1 MFKSSIRSLKVINH
15 NLQRQISSTAT
26 TADRPLLLDVL
37 PSRKFIKRLLFDMDA
52 KMNYNKYLPVLEK
65 IYDTMDNNKI
75 DDKGQDLKKI
85 YSKLTGKDLVIFQN
99 VLKEIRTQTHT
110 SNKNL
115 VDLESALIERAGELG
130 NRDAI
135 TMLCFKALEQDSN
148 TGSSS
153 TIEEPYTDEEKRFA
167 NLHIMKLLKLNHPLT
182 FKMSGDFAFKNGRV
196 EDAVKFYNQF
206 IKLDPNSF
214 LTSEVYKSMGI
225 IEFRNSRLIKSKY
238 FFEKSIALAPS
249 SKVSQCH
256 YFLGQI
262 YEDDPLRSR
271 YHFEMS
277 AAEGFRESF
286 ASLGF
291 LELNYFHD
299 AYKAKHWFLLGSELG
314 DVNCM
319 IGVFDSY
326 IRVDDLSNAAKAFN
340 KIKKFLNEQTE
351 SVNFTWDQF
360 LKIREES
367 IDKLS
372 ITGLINEINID
383 NSLSNENLQDS
394 KWNV

>member
-148 TGSSS
+148 AGPSSI
-153 TIEEPYTDEEKRFA
+153 IEEPYTDVEKRFA

-225 IEFRNSRLIKSKY
+225 IEFRNSRLINSKY

>member
-1 MFKSSIRSLKVINH
+1 MFKSRIRSLNVINH
-15 NLQRQISSTAT
+15 FLQRQISSAT
-26 TADRPLLLDVL
+26 TTSERPLLLDVL

-110 SNKNL
+110 ANKNL

-135 TMLCFKALEQDSN
+135 TMLCFKALEEDSN
-148 TGSSS
+148 PGLS
-153 TIEEPYTDEEKRFA
+153 IVEPYTDEEKRFA

-225 IEFRNSRLIKSKY
+225 IEFRNSRLINSKY

-340 KIKKFLNEQTE
+340 KIKKFLNDKKD
-351 SVNFTWDQF
+351 SVNFTWSQF
-360 LKIREES
+360 LEIRKES

-372 ITGLINEINID
+372 ITGLINENIGD
-383 NSLSNENLQDS
+383 GNPLSNEILQDS

>member
-1 MFKSSIRSLKVINH
+1 
-15 NLQRQISSTAT
+15 
-26 TADRPLLLDVL
+26 
-37 PSRKFIKRLLFDMDA
+37 MDA

-110 SNKNL
+110 ANKNL

-135 TMLCFKALEQDSN
+135 TMLCFKALEEDSN
-148 TGSSS
+148 PSSS
-153 TIEEPYTDEEKRFA
+153 SPMIEPYTDEEKRFA

-225 IEFRNSRLIKSKY
+225 IEFRNSRLINSKY

-319 IGVFDSY
+319 IGVLDSY
-326 IRVDDLSNAAKAFN
+326 IRVADLSNAAKAFN
-340 KIKKFLNEQTE
+340 KIKKFLNDQRE
-351 SVNFTWDQF
+351 SVNFTWSQF
-360 LKIREES
+360 LEIRKES

-372 ITGLINEINID
+372 NTGLINENID
-383 NSLSNENLQDS
+383 DDNPLSNEILQDS